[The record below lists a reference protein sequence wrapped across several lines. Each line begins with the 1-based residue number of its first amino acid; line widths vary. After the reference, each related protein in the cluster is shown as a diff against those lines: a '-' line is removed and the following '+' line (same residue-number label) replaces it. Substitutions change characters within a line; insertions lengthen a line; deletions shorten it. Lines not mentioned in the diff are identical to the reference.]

1 MTIPVL
7 DDVVA
12 VVSPL
17 ITELAGL
24 LGPVGGGA
32 AAIVICTIT
41 LRLLLLPLTLTA
53 IRGERARAALA
64 PQVAELRPR
73 LNREKMI
80 SINGWRGRRY
90 PVASL

>member
-24 LGPVGGGA
+24 LGPVGGA